1 MGSHGQ
7 NELPIGYTRRNPMT
21 DSGTSRRYR
30 FGVFE
35 ADGSTGELR
44 KHGVRIKLNAQPF
57 QVLVLLLGRPGEVLT
72 REQIYRELWPDGTF
86 VDSEHGV
93 NSAVNRLRDALGDT
107 ASNPRFVETLSRR
120 GYRFVAPVERIEIGQ
135 DLEPVIASAAAE
147 SEIVPSAPEPDFAAF
162 DGGGILSSPKE
173 LPKTPYPVVQ
183 KLFVLFQLMYVG
195 FYVGAL
201 ANLPEIAGLLSTLP
215 KATLIFTVLI
225 VTAGI
230 LIPVR
235 AFLISAAVFHPPRA
249 RQKILKI
256 WPFLLLVDELWA
268 LSPFLLLHHI
278 NFGLALACTALLVYS
293 PFAQRSLVLMG
304 AGDMERK
311 SPNGLPE
318 QNGNKV
324 DTL

>member
-1 MGSHGQ
+1 
-7 NELPIGYTRRNPMT
+7 MT
-21 DSGTSRRYR
+21 DSGTSQRYR

-35 ADGSTGELR
+35 ADVAAGELR

-57 QVLVLLLGRPGEVLT
+57 QVLILLLDRPGEVLT

-120 GYRFVAPVERIEIGQ
+120 GYRFLAPVERIETGQ
-135 DLEPVIASAAAE
+135 VLSPPVSGSEASVASEPPVVQDDLAIFSSA
-147 SEIVPSAPEPDFAAF
+147 
-162 DGGGILSSPKE
+162 GILSTPEE
-173 LPKTPYPVVQ
+173 LPKTPYFVVQ
-183 KLFVLFQLMYVG
+183 TLFVLFQLMYIG

-201 ANLPEIAGLLSTLP
+201 ANLTEIEGLLSTLP

-235 AFLISAAVFHPPRA
+235 AFLLSAALLHPPRA

-256 WPFLLLVDELWA
+256 WPFLLLFDELWA

-304 AGDMERK
+304 AGEIAAKPTQPLSGKDE
-311 SPNGLPE
+311 S
-318 QNGNKV
+318 KV
-324 DTL
+324 ESL

>member
-1 MGSHGQ
+1 
-7 NELPIGYTRRNPMT
+7 MT
-21 DSGTSRRYR
+21 DPGTFQRYR

-35 ADGSTGELR
+35 ADVSTGELR

-57 QVLVLLLGRPGEVLT
+57 QVLVLLLNRPGEVLT

-120 GYRFVAPVERIEIGQ
+120 GYRFVAPVERIDATQALLPSGSNTPA
-135 DLEPVIASAAAE
+135 DAE
-147 SEIVPSAPEPDFAAF
+147 TDPSVAEPDLISFA
-162 DGGGILSSPKE
+162 GGGILSSPDD
-173 LPKTPYPVVQ
+173 LPKTPYSVVQ
-183 KLFVLFQLMYVG
+183 TLFVLFQLMYIG

-201 ANLPEIAGLLSTLP
+201 ANLPEIEGLLSALP
-215 KATLIFTVLI
+215 KATLLFTVVI

-235 AFLISAAVFHPPRA
+235 AFLLSAALFHPPRA
-249 RQKILKI
+249 SEKILKI
-256 WPFLLLVDELWA
+256 WPFLLPFDELWA

-304 AGDMERK
+304 AGDMAVKPAQPLSAQSK
-311 SPNGLPE
+311 SKAESL
-318 QNGNKV
+318 
-324 DTL
+324 